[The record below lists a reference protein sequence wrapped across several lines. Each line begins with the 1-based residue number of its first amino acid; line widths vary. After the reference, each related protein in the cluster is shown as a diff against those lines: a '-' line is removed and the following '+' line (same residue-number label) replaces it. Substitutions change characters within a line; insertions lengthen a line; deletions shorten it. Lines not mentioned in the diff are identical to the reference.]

1 MKVFTSLSIVSA
13 ILPALTFAFFLP
25 FPVDMPFSENKK
37 NVDIA
42 SGDVCKFIEF
52 IDTELCNNPIDIK
65 QNSDNKTYTIKIKN
79 SEYRYYPSAEFD
91 PKQICPLVKYL
102 NVTLCKDE
110 ARGFETIDNNV
121 HANDSDEIKKLIKEI
136 KLIKSQFEDIK
147 NNSENNEE
155 SKIDPKMLCP
165 LLNLVDDTFCKSHKV
180 VIEKLDP
187 KELCPLLLLIDT
199 KLCS

>member
-1 MKVFTSLSIVSA
+1 MKVATSLSIVSA

-25 FPVDMPFSENKK
+25 FPVEMPFSEHNK

-65 QNSDNKTYTIKIKN
+65 SSHNTMHSIKIKN
-79 SEYRYYPSAEFD
+79 TEYQYYPSSEFD
-91 PKQICPLVKYL
+91 PKQICPLVDYL
-102 NVTLCKDE
+102 NVTLCKNE
-110 ARGFETIDNNV
+110 EHNFETIDNNV
-121 HANDSDEIKKLIKEI
+121 HVNDVDEVKKIVKEI
-136 KLIKSQFEDIK
+136 KLLKSQFEDIK
-147 NNSENNEE
+147 NNNEINE
-155 SKIDPKMLCP
+155 KSKINPKMLCP
-165 LLNLVDDTFCKSHKV
+165 LLTLVDDTFCKSHKV
-180 VIEKLDP
+180 FIDKLDP